1 MIFEKVLRP
10 IFVVVL
16 LISLLALNVA
26 CQGQAPN
33 PTAQPKAAAP
43 AAKAESQPAAAKTE
57 SHPIAAATKTE
68 AEPAKPA
75 GADVAAAKKEGKL
88 VVYGSIDEV
97 ALVGLLNLFHERYPE
112 IDTTTYLRAG
122 AAKLH
127 PKILAETQAGGGD
140 IDVVVYTDMSYV
152 IDLQEKGLWSSYTSP
167 ESKNYDKKYYSNPEG
182 LWLAYRGQPI
192 MVCWNPKVVPDA
204 EAPKEYKDLLDPK
217 WKGQIGFEL
226 PAGGSQFIQWYLLRQ
241 VLGDQYWEKLAENK
255 PRGFDSGAQLM
266 EKTYSGELRL
276 AGQGTASRYV
286 AQYIRKNLPMKAMW
300 TKEGIP
306 MQYDAVG
313 MLKSAKHPNAAKLFV
328 DFLLSKEV
336 QAKFVTGEMASYSLH
351 ADVAEPPELPPLK
364 SLNPLWLSDWK
375 DVVEAGKIFPEKFG
389 PVVGVKP

>member
-1 MIFEKVLRP
+1 MTFQRVLRP
-10 IFVVVL
+10 IFVVAL
-16 LISLLALNVA
+16 LASLLALSVA
-26 CQGQAPN
+26 CQQQAAPPTQQPKTAA
-33 PTAQPKAAAP
+33 PTAKTESQPT
-43 AAKAESQPAAAKTE
+43 AAKAE
-57 SHPIAAATKTE
+57 AT
-68 AEPAKPA
+68 AAKPA

-97 ALVGLLNLFHERYPE
+97 ALVGLLNLFHEKYPE
-112 IDTTTYLRAG
+112 IDTTKYLRAG

-127 PKILAETQAGGGD
+127 PRILAENQAGAGD

-152 IDLQEKGLWSSYTSP
+152 IDLQEKGMWDNYVSP
-167 ESKNYDKKYYSNPEG
+167 ETKNYDQKHRSNPEG

-192 MVCWNPKVVPDA
+192 MVCWNPKMVPDA

-226 PAGGSQFIQWYLLRQ
+226 PAGGSQFTQWYLLRQ
-241 VLGDQYWEKLAENK
+241 VLGDQYWEKMAENK

-266 EKTYSGELRL
+266 EKTYSGELKI
-276 AGQGTASRYV
+276 AGQGTSSRYV
-286 AQYIRKNLPMKAMW
+286 GQYVRKDLPMKALW

-306 MQYDAVG
+306 MQYDTVG
-313 MLKSAKHPNAAKLFV
+313 VIKSAKHPNAAKLFT

-336 QAKFVTGEMASYSLH
+336 QARFVTGEMASYSLH
-351 ADVAEPPELPPLK
+351 AEVPEPTELPPLK

-375 DVVEAGKIFPEKFG
+375 DVMDKSKAFPDMFG
-389 PVVGVKP
+389 PVVGVQP